1 MVHRNILLTAGLA
14 AALILSACAQAAPT
28 VAPAM
33 DGMDVYTSTLAN
45 QDYGLKNTGGDAA
58 TGVSEAAAPGGYYQ
72 EEPAA
77 APAPADIDRLV
88 IKNASLN
95 LVVKDPQASLDQVTA
110 LAERVGG
117 FVVNS
122 RTYKQGYDAEGVAML
137 YGEISIRVP
146 AERFN
151 DALAELRGAS
161 VRVENESISGDDVT
175 AQYTDLQSQL
185 KNLQAAEEQL
195 TAIMKDA
202 KRTED
207 VLNVYN
213 QLVSIRGQIEQIK
226 GQIKYYEESAAMSLI
241 SMTLMPDIASQPI
254 TPDVWAPEGVA
265 KQAVEALVNTLQALG
280 TAVIWFGIY
289 TLPLLLLIGLPI
301 VAVVFGLR
309 RLLRRGPKAPVVAKS

>member
-1 MVHRNILLTAGLA
+1 MYRPKFLISAGLA
-14 AALILSACAQAAPT
+14 VAFILTACAQAAPT
-28 VAPAM
+28 TAPSVEM
-33 DGMDVYTSTLAN
+33 DGLAFAPEEAAVGLMDRAN
-45 QDYGLKNTGGDAA
+45 YDVTTA
-58 TGVSEAAAPGGYYQ
+58 TGAEAGAPGFYQ
-72 EEPAA
+72 EPPAG

-95 LVVKDPQASLDQVTA
+95 LVVSDPQTSLELMTA
-110 LAERVGG
+110 LAERSGG
-117 FVVNS
+117 FVVSS
-122 RTYKQGYDAEGVAML
+122 RTYKQGYTSDGVAMV

-151 DALAELRGAS
+151 DVLAELRGS
-161 VRVENESISGDDVT
+161 VVRVEDESISGDDVT

-185 KNLQAAEEQL
+185 RNLEAAEAQL
-195 TAIMKDA
+195 TTIMEEA

-226 GQIKYYEESAAMSLI
+226 GQLKYYEESASMSLI

-254 TPDVWAPEGVA
+254 APQAWAPEGVA
-265 KQAVEALVNTLQALG
+265 KQAIEALVNTLQSLG

-301 VAVVFGLR
+301 LVVVIGLR
-309 RLLRRGPKAPVVAKS
+309 RLMRRSPKIVAPAAK